1 MANKKGEA
9 PSVPVK
15 PRTTRKPRAK
25 PEALIPSKKDASRLK
40 KLAAM
45 RRKTDAQHAE
55 MQALMLKVKKEGYE
69 RAPHKVIEKAPA
81 PEVVRPVAQ
90 EKKQKPVSKMAD
102 VMRIKKEMGLSLK
115 DAWAKYKETH
125 PNVKPPVGEYR
136 VESAKEAH
144 KEAKAKPK
152 AAPKPAPVAKEYE
165 ETVEGE
171 KAVKRRMLRA
181 KGVAIPAPG
190 EEGYKAPFIMTRERE
205 ITVHRR
211 MSPLKEPKDAG
222 GSTHEAVMGI
232 TGGGMLSSSPP

>member
-15 PRTTRKPRAK
+15 PRTRKPRAK
-25 PEALIPSKKDASRLK
+25 SEALIPSKKDASRLK

-55 MQALMLKVKKEGYE
+55 MQTLMLKVKKEGYE

-90 EKKQKPVSKMAD
+90 EKKSSKGSQMSE
-102 VMRIKKEMGLSLK
+102 VMRIKKEGGMTLK

-125 PNVKPPVGEYR
+125 PNVKPPTGEYR
-136 VESAKEAH
+136 VASAKEAH
-144 KEAKAKPK
+144 KEAKMKPK
-152 AAPKPAPVAKEYE
+152 AAPKPAPEAKEYE

-171 KAVKRRMLRA
+171 TAVKRRILRA
-181 KGVAIPAPG
+181 KGMPIPAPG
-190 EEGYKAPFIMTRERE
+190 EEGYKAPFI
-205 ITVHRR
+205 V
-211 MSPLKEPKDAG
+211 KKQKDAG